1 MTEQKKGSDVGAPK
15 PAEKEYSVQKCH
27 VNYNRVN
34 RLCLGLELLSLVG
47 FLIAYHKAASNALC
61 MCAGVLITAIIIQC
75 AMHPIIEEEED
86 K

>member
-1 MTEQKKGSDVGAPK
+1 MTEQKKGSDGGAPK
-15 PAEKEYSVQKCH
+15 PTEKASVNAVH
-27 VNYNRVN
+27 LFNYNRVN
-34 RLCLGLELLSLVG
+34 RLCLGLELLSFVG

-61 MCAGVLITAIIIQC
+61 LCAGILITAIIIQC